1 MSERKYVAISIKH
14 TEWRWKFGMPCVL
27 WGCHQTSDDEERCFA
42 GYTNYLSRA
51 ERYAAGDFQAHSY
64 GVDIVKPDPVSME
77 IGFCKKWKKY
87 DTVLVAADE
96 YEAYCKMCCLALE
109 PPEGA

>member
-1 MSERKYVAISIKH
+1 MDRKYIAISIKH
-14 TEWRWKFGMPCVL
+14 TEYRWKYGKPCTL
-27 WGCHQTSDDEERCFA
+27 WGCCRTADNEKRCFS
-42 GYTNYLSRA
+42 GYTFFLSRA
-51 ERYAAGDFQAHSY
+51 ELYSPEEFREHGY

-77 IGFCKKWKKY
+77 IGFCKKWKKF